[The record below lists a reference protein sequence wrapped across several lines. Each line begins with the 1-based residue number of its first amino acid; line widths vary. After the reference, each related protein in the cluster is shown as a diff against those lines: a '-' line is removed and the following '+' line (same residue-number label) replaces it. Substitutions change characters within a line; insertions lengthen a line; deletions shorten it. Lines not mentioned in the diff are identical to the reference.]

1 MHRKS
6 KNSSPNENPHDDRR
20 SANRGGWLYNPQFPH
35 TWTHAT
41 LYSLAAW
48 INGLAFRDI
57 NFGPTGKPVIKI
69 AEIKDG
75 ISGQTKFTEQEFDES
90 VRVRFGDLLFSW
102 SGQPESSIDAFWW
115 RGPEGWLNQ
124 HVFRVTPSE
133 AVDRTFFFYLLRYLK
148 PNFIGIAR
156 NKQTTGLGHVTKADL
171 ERIQAAYPPFPEQR
185 AIAHILGTLDDKIEL
200 NRRMNETLETMARAI
215 FKSWFVDFDPVR
227 AKAEGRQPSGMDA
240 ATAALFPD
248 SFEDSPLGEIPKGW
262 RVCEVGKAVEV
273 GGGSTPSTKESAY
286 WDGQIHWATPKDLSA
301 LRDPVLLDTERRI
314 TQAGVEQIGSR
325 VYPEG
330 TVLLS
335 SRAPIGYLGISEVPV
350 AVNQGMIAMVCGANP
365 TNHYMLHWTRENMDS
380 IESRASGTTFQE
392 ISKSNFRSIPLAV
405 PTDNVMRAFT
415 ERVEPLHRQIV
426 VNVRQSRTLAAIRD
440 SLLPKLI
447 AGEIRVPS
455 SYPAEVTKS

>member
-1 MHRKS
+1 MAGEWRELRIGDIADVVGGSTPSTVDPSNFNGDIPWLTPKDLAGMCERWVS
-6 KNSSPNENPHDDRR
+6 
-20 SANRGGWLYNPQFPH
+20 RGVRNLSQK
-35 TWTHAT
+35 
-41 LYSLAAW
+41 
-48 INGLAFRDI
+48 GLARCSARLLPAKSVLLTTRAPVGYVALAKNPIATNQGFRSLILKAGFEPEFVYYWLKAHTDELKRHASGST
-57 NFGPTGKPVIKI
+57 FG
-69 AEIKDG
+69 EL
-75 ISGQTKFTEQEFDES
+75 SGNVLKQITI
-90 VRVRFGDLLFSW
+90 RV
-102 SGQPESSIDAFWW
+102 
-115 RGPEGWLNQ
+115 
-124 HVFRVTPSE
+124 
-133 AVDRTFFFYLLRYLK
+133 
-148 PNFIGIAR
+148 
-156 NKQTTGLGHVTKADL
+156 
-171 ERIQAAYPPFPEQR
+171 PPLPEQR
-185 AIAHILGTLDDKIEL
+185 AIAHTLGTLDDKIEL
-200 NRRMNETLETMARAI
+200 NRRMSETLETMARAI

-365 TNHYMLHWTRENMDS
+365 TNHYMLHWTRD
-380 IESRASGTTFQE
+380 R
-392 ISKSNFRSIPLAV
+392 KSV
-405 PTDNVMRAFT
+405 
-415 ERVEPLHRQIV
+415 
-426 VNVRQSRTLAAIRD
+426 
-440 SLLPKLI
+440 
-447 AGEIRVPS
+447 
-455 SYPAEVTKS
+455 